1 MNDEELR
8 LLKLIEK
15 VYVPSVIS
23 CDYNNGYNK
32 KLKSYHK
39 KKSNRPVDRYI
50 THDSYEIYRKE
61 KLPPNEIHL
70 NFVSFLKISF
80 FIFQE
85 ILRNIIFNGLSW
97 KIYGIAVIECSSNI
111 RTLNGEKT
119 NVISTLTNYFHNT
132 HSYIKRFSFKMK
144 NTVRN
149 IYINDYQKY
158 QEKFVH
164 KQVKKIKT
172 I

>member
-8 LLKLIEK
+8 LLKLIDK
-15 VYVPSVIS
+15 VYVPSDIS

-39 KKSNRPVDRYI
+39 KKSNRAVDRYI
-50 THDSYEIYRKE
+50 TYDSYKIYREE

-97 KIYGIAVIECSSNI
+97 KIYGIAVVECSSNI

-132 HSYIKRFSFKMK
+132 HSYIKRFSFKIK
-144 NTVRN
+144 GTVRN
-149 IYINDYQKY
+149 IYINDYRTY